1 MKKTVKYLILA
12 SLSFLLVLY
21 FLFVS
26 SIIKLDWNYAHKPMY
41 TYQNPFDW
49 FNYKVKVNYLKSV
62 NNFGKTS
69 PQGLPIKK
77 FTLTKK
83 KKRAFS
89 RYAIIY

>member
-1 MKKTVKYLILA
+1 
-12 SLSFLLVLY
+12 
-21 FLFVS
+21 
-26 SIIKLDWNYAHKPMY
+26 MY

-77 FTLTKK
+77 NLH
-83 KKRAFS
+83 
-89 RYAIIY
+89 